1 MKGIAMATANK
12 ARKARAGFRMA
23 NILVPTDFS
32 EASLL
37 AVEHAQGLAK
47 LFGAQ
52 MHLVHVVPTMLPP
65 EAGTEVGRLVQD
77 AKQRFVRFLDEAN
90 IAWPEDQLHVSYG
103 DLLEEL
109 SDYIGRHEI
118 DLVVIGSS
126 AAGGAKRLLMG
137 SMAEYIF
144 RSLEAPVLAM
154 GPQASDPM
162 SARHPLRHI
171 VLCESLVPEAQ
182 RAMKYGC
189 DLAEFTRAKVTVVHV
204 LPESLKDSRRA
215 VRFQQ
220 MFEDELRTG
229 ATHPEKFAEAD
240 YVVTFG
246 DTAREVVRVA
256 NSVEA
261 DLIVLGAKPAEMWQ
275 THMGRGTAFRILSNA
290 HCPILSVR
298 S

>member
-1 MKGIAMATANK
+1 MKGIATTTATK
-12 ARKARAGFRMA
+12 HKQARAEFRMA

-37 AVEHAQGLAK
+37 AVEHARGFSA

-52 MHLVHVVPTMLPP
+52 LHLVHVVPTMVPP
-65 EAGTEVGRLVQD
+65 EAATEVGRLVQD
-77 AKQRFVRFLDEAN
+77 AKRRFVQFLDEAN
-90 IAWPEDQLHVSYG
+90 ISWPEEKLHVTYG

-109 SDYIGRHEI
+109 NDFIAKQEI

-144 RSLEAPVLAM
+144 RGLDAPVLAM
-154 GPQASDPM
+154 GPQAIDPI
-162 SARHPLRHI
+162 SPQHRLRHI

-189 DLAEFTRAKVTVVHV
+189 ELAEHVRAKVTVVHV

-246 DTAREVVRVA
+246 DAAREVVRVA